1 MKEPRSL
8 LWICVNYN
16 TYVETLNLIQGMLEA
31 HRPVKNDLKIDI
43 IVADNS
49 MPSKLINPAEI
60 EESGI
65 LFRQVITN
73 SNVGYFGAVNFAI
86 SQEKLIPANY
96 EFTVISNVDIQVG
109 SDFFENLLKGQ
120 TPDNTGMIA
129 PSILSKLEHMDKN
142 PGIVSRPSKNKMAF
156 YQFLYSN
163 SWFYRLFLKI
173 RKFRMKISM
182 PDTGREPKIIYAAHG
197 SVIIFCKAYFALDGN
212 LKYPVFLFGE
222 EIFLAEE
229 MRKRNLLTIYLPS
242 IRVFDDEH
250 INTSKLKIEAQCK
263 MSYEAIVY
271 LKNKYFDD
279 SVRG

>member
-16 TYVETLNLIQGMLEA
+16 TYEETFNLIRGILEA
-31 HRPVKNDLKIDI
+31 HKPVKNDLKIDI

-49 MPSKLINPAEI
+49 IPSTLINPAGI

-86 SQEKLIPANY
+86 KQEKLIPSNY
-96 EFTVISNVDIQVG
+96 EFTVISNVDIQIEP
-109 SDFFENLLKGQ
+109 DFFDNLLKVQ
-120 TPDNTGMIA
+120 TPVNTGIIA
-129 PSILSKLEHMDKN
+129 PSILSKLEHIDKN
-142 PGIVSRPSKNKMAF
+142 PGIVSRPTKNKMGF

-163 SWFYRLFLKI
+163 SRFYRIFLKI
-173 RKFRMKISM
+173 RKFRMKISKHS
-182 PDTGREPKIIYAAHG
+182 TGKKARIIYAAHG
-197 SVIIFCKAYFALDGN
+197 SVIIFCNAYFAMDGT

-229 MRKRNLLTIYLPS
+229 LRKRKLLTIYLPS

-250 INTSKLKIEAQCK
+250 INTSKLKIEAKCK
-263 MSYEAIVY
+263 MSYEAIEY
-271 LKNKYFDD
+271 LKNQYFDD
-279 SVRG
+279 RAKE